1 MADTLATKLSELEA
15 LAQSPN
21 ATVAQIARDNLE
33 KLRIESEMG
42 DSPVSVALQ
51 ELTRILEEQ
60 TTGTGGGGAGGNV
73 NAEEVRKIVKSTLAT
88 DGVVDFNSLSE
99 GLKKAIKSG
108 KGKAGTITIETPI
121 GKFKA
126 ANEEIEKLETKL
138 FQNLISDSLARNNI
152 YLFGSAGT
160 GKTFMAG
167 ELAKYFGYELVTLT
181 CNQYT
186 SPLDIV
192 GGQTI
197 EGYQMGKLEI
207 AWGNKKPDG
216 SKVNGA
222 VLLLDELPKLDPNT
236 AGILND
242 ALAKVKNVKVFTPDK
257 DTPVQ
262 ELLARG
268 DHIELPNGDL
278 MQVPTI
284 ENGKSQKI
292 AMRNIIIV
300 ATGNTKLNEVDA
312 DYVANFQQDLSLQD
326 RFVGS
331 VYEVFNDYEF
341 EKNVVMR
348 DFLFIWNYMIK
359 LREKINELA
368 YNNMAFV
375 SLRIMLSLK
384 WTHKVALEVKSGDIK
399 QSGLESAKTVIDGV
413 ESFLSL
419 FNKSQQQKLKEETD
433 YDAFVTNAVLH
444 MELPINEQNTEE
456 DIKEADAL
464 LKKWKE
470 SRPTTV

>member
-1 MADTLATKLSELEA
+1 MADYTQELERLEA
-15 LAQSPN
+15 LASSNNP
-21 ATVAQIARDNLE
+21 TVAQVAKDELE
-33 KLRIESEMG
+33 RLKMQANMG
-42 DSPVSVALQ
+42 DSPISMALA
-51 ELTRILEEQ
+51 ELTEALNMASEGDGRYS
-60 TTGTGGGGAGGNV
+60 GGV
-73 NAEEVRKIVKSTLAT
+73 DAEEVRKIVRQVLSK
-88 DGVVDFNSLSE
+88 DGVVDFDSLSA
-99 GLKKAIKSG
+99 GLKKAIQSG
-108 KGKAGTITIETPI
+108 SGKAGQVTIETPI
-121 GKFKA
+121 GTYKSAGK
-126 ANEEIEKLETKL
+126 NIEKLNTDL
-138 FQNLISDSLARNNI
+138 FQNLISDTLARNNI

-167 ELAKYFGYELVTLT
+167 ELAKFFQWDLITLT

-186 SPLDIV
+186 SPLDII

-197 EGYQMGKLEI
+197 EGYQMGKLEQ
-207 AWGNKKPDG
+207 AWGNRKPDG
-216 SKVNGA
+216 SKMNGA

-242 ALAKVKNVKVFTPDK
+242 ALAKVKNVKIFTPTE
-257 DTPVQ
+257 DTPVA
-262 ELLARG
+262 ELLAKG
-268 DHIELPNGDL
+268 NYIELPNGDL
-278 MQVPTI
+278 MEVPTI

-292 AMRNIIIV
+292 PMRNIVIV

-348 DFLFIWNYMIK
+348 DFLFLWNYLIK
-359 LREKINELA
+359 LREKINELQ

-384 WTHKVALEVKSGDIK
+384 WTHKVYLQYQDGEIK
-399 QSGLESAKTVIDGV
+399 QDGLEKPKNVIDGID
-413 ESFLSL
+413 SFLSL
-419 FNKSQQQKLKEETD
+419 FNSSQQKMLKDETD
-433 YDAFVTNAVLH
+433 YEGFVATAALH

-456 DIKEADAL
+456 DIAEANRL
-464 LKKWKE
+464 LSAWQQKMATK
-470 SRPTTV
+470 S